1 MSTHADRFAY
11 NASYGIS
18 TYSKGALLLAQ
29 LRYIIGDVNFEKT
42 LKKYKPTVV
51 VECFYKEFFQ
61 IKKILKKIGYESYK
75 FSNNGNLIKIYRPN
89 KFEANIIFLPS

>member
-1 MSTHADRFAY
+1 MIKKY
-11 NASYGIS
+11 NEFESS
-18 TYSKGALLLAQ
+18 SKPKE
-29 LRYIIGDVNFEKT
+29 IKT